1 MPGRKS
7 RLRARTEDPVNRA
20 IRRVGYALTAV
31 ILVLVAQLT
40 YLQVIDASNLANDP
54 NNIRKYLRDVNRA
67 RGEILTADDQ
77 IVAQSLP
84 TGGELKFQRVYP
96 QGDLFSDISGY
107 QSFVVGNTGVE
118 ASYNNVL
125 TGRDR
130 QFDFSQIVLRQGE
143 HRQRRPLADT
153 RRAADG
159 ARRARRPEGV
169 RGRARHQDRRSA
181 GDVLEPDVRP
191 EPARG
196 PRHGEG
202 EPRRTSCSTP
212 TRRNPRSR
220 ARTASG
226 IHRGRRS
233 RS

>member
-1 MPGRKS
+1 M
-7 RLRARTEDPVNRA
+7 NRA

-31 ILVLVAQLT
+31 ILVLVGQLT
-40 YLQVIDASNLANDP
+40 YLQVIDASHLANDP

-84 TGGELKFQRVYP
+84 TGGELKYQRVYP
-96 QGDLFSDISGY
+96 QGDLFSGISGY

-130 QFDFSQIVLRQGE
+130 QFDFSQIVSGKENTGNVVLAQTLNAQQTARDALEGQKGSVVALDIQTGE
-143 HRQRRPLADT
+143 
-153 RRAADG
+153 
-159 ARRARRPEGV
+159 V
-169 RGRARHQDRRSA
+169 A

-191 EPARG
+191 EPTRG
-196 PRHGEG
+196 PRHPEG
-202 EPRRTSCSTP
+202 EPRVRP
-212 TRRNPRSR
+212 AQRRPGEPARC

-226 IHRGRRS
+226 THQGRRS
-233 RS
+233 RW